1 MQALRERLQGLQ
13 TPVTVVLE
21 QTGSFPPAVVGDS
34 SRPVGARLSWLAVLA
49 QRFENSPPV
58 DWNSDWDTPVND
70 RFVRRRLEQF
80 QNPLIPQ
87 LTGEDGYPAGHF
99 VGLAG
104 VGPEVLRP
112 DPPSD
117 QVGVFAPDRLVSLS
131 QIHDGLAQTAIV
143 TGVQAQLGS
152 WGAGGSPT
160 IRSFQSPPVI
170 GGPDGLGMGL
180 AENLLLLMADGRV
193 QTVGADVDP
202 EVFRKMLTIAG
213 EEHDENSSEPVD
225 PAAEGGAVPGTESKE
240 SAPRGT
246 LVENEPVWDDDDH
259 PPLSPQFAGDDEQ
272 PARQVNPRV
281 SLAQKLVLFEQ
292 PVRPRREVLRVVRDL
307 VGVPLRFE
315 GPDIEARLREGI
327 GFTLRDV
334 TVQQVLDRTL
344 AQSGLS
350 WRIEN
355 GHIVVFVADS
365 PPGGQ

>member
-1 MQALRERLQGLQ
+1 
-13 TPVTVVLE
+13 
-21 QTGSFPPAVVGDS
+21 
-34 SRPVGARLSWLAVLA
+34 
-49 QRFENSPPV
+49 
-58 DWNSDWDTPVND
+58 
-70 RFVRRRLEQF
+70 
-80 QNPLIPQ
+80 
-87 LTGEDGYPAGHF
+87 
-99 VGLAG
+99 
-104 VGPEVLRP
+104 
-112 DPPSD
+112 
-117 QVGVFAPDRLVSLS
+117 
-131 QIHDGLAQTAIV
+131 
-143 TGVQAQLGS
+143 
-152 WGAGGSPT
+152 
-160 IRSFQSPPVI
+160 
-170 GGPDGLGMGL
+170 MGL
-180 AENLLLLMADGRV
+180 AENLLMLMADGRV

-225 PAAEGGAVPGTESKE
+225 PAAEGGAVPGTESKQ
-240 SAPRGT
+240 SAPRGA
-246 LVENEPVWDDDDH
+246 LAESEPVWDDEDH